1 MGPHLSYLHIT
12 VYLSQQNGDAVMR
25 ERDPHFAKAIDEI
38 EKGIEESLKR
48 MMEKKAQPKET
59 VSANNKKTA

>member
-1 MGPHLSYLHIT
+1 
-12 VYLSQQNGDAVMR
+12 MR